1 MSNYSQASKF
11 KCSPAISFPKSIR
24 TNIGKE
30 NLPGPGMYDIKVN
43 LQSAKKTVFPKA
55 ESYHLKN
62 KGN

>member
-43 LQSAKKTVFPKA
+43 L
-55 ESYHLKN
+55 
-62 KGN
+62 